1 MGRNTSRIQY
11 EKYSKN
17 ICNAF
22 NSARLQ
28 SFFIISIVNE
38 FFFISLGRNCPCVQ
52 VNLIHSLA
60 VKILDIVYLQKLH
73 IYKLLFDN
81 AKMEFDLK
89 LTNDHLFM
97 ASCVIVAA
105 AYILDPDS
113 NDKVCRHTV
122 KQQSTT
128 FHRFN
133 LVSSVLLVSGD
144 SDFVD

>member
-1 MGRNTSRIQY
+1 M
-11 EKYSKN
+11 
-17 ICNAF
+17 
-22 NSARLQ
+22 
-28 SFFIISIVNE
+28 
-38 FFFISLGRNCPCVQ
+38 Q

-89 LTNDHLFM
+89 LTNDNLFM

-122 KQQSTT
+122 KQ
-128 FHRFN
+128 
-133 LVSSVLLVSGD
+133 
-144 SDFVD
+144 

>member
-1 MGRNTSRIQY
+1 MGRNTFSRIQY

-22 NSARLQ
+22 NSARLW

-122 KQQSTT
+122 KQ
-128 FHRFN
+128 
-133 LVSSVLLVSGD
+133 
-144 SDFVD
+144 